1 MNAEQQNAADTNS
14 TSENGQSANEGYRTV
29 TYLQKILEVCS
40 QQSVLTWEEAFPG
53 SQLSSWKK
61 VGEGSFS
68 EELCSGLLTLLYV
81 QVIPVQY
88 LHRPYNEV
96 ESSGDDIV
104 PEIIISTEL
113 STLSSSTSCWS
124 TPNLLGL
131 YGVQCI
137 KGKYPKELLHAW
149 DQFALN
155 GHTKNDRPEKFTAGQ
170 HYVLICTENG
180 GVTLEDFKYRTHEQ
194 AISVLKQLVY
204 TLAIL
209 EKKYKFE
216 HRDLHLGNILVRRK
230 NKVLK
235 YIIDGKTCYVPSEG
249 VICHLVDYTLSR
261 IQIGDQ
267 VVFTDLSS
275 LSWLFNGSRN
285 EQIDV
290 CRSMR
295 DVIGSSWANFNPKTN
310 VLWVAYLVNYFIKA
324 KCRGRELPQVHK
336 RRLLDL
342 KRRIDQCESCEAA
355 SLVHDLFSRRKKFPY
370 PSADSSLTVDQ

>member
-1 MNAEQQNAADTNS
+1 MNAEKQNAADTNS

-40 QQSVLTWEEAFPG
+40 QQNVLTWEEAFPG
-53 SQLSSWKK
+53 RFRSLCN
-61 VGEGSFS
+61 
-68 EELCSGLLTLLYV
+68 LCSGLLTLLYV
-81 QVIPVQY
+81 QVIPVRY
-88 LHRPYNEV
+88 LRRPYNEV
-96 ESSGDDIV
+96 ERSGDNIV

-113 STLSSSTSCWS
+113 GTLSSSTSCWS
-124 TPNLLGL
+124 TPNLLRL
-131 YGVQCI
+131 YGVRCV
-137 KGKYPKELLHAW
+137 KGKYPQELLDAW

-155 GHTKNDRPEKFTAGQ
+155 GHTENDRPEKFTARQ

-180 GVTLEDFKYRTHEQ
+180 GVPLEDFKYGTHKQ
-194 AISVLKQLVY
+194 AVSVLKQLIY
-204 TLAIL
+204 TLCIL

-216 HRDLHLGNILVRRK
+216 HRDLHVGNILVQKK
-230 NKVLK
+230 NQVLK
-235 YIIDGKTCYVPSEG
+235 YIIDGKTRYVLSEG
-249 VICHLVDYTLSR
+249 VVCHLVDYTLSR

-267 VVFTDLSS
+267 IVFTDLSS

-310 VLWVAYLVNYFIKA
+310 VLWVAYLVNHFIKA
-324 KCRGRELPQVHK
+324 KCRGRELSQVEK
-336 RRLLDL
+336 RCLLDL

-355 SLVHDLFSRRKKFPY
+355 SLVRDLFPRRKKFSY
-370 PSADSSLTVDQ
+370 PNADSSLTVDQ

>member
-40 QQSVLTWEEAFPG
+40 QQSVFTWEEAFPG
-53 SQLSSWKK
+53 R
-61 VGEGSFS
+61 
-68 EELCSGLLTLLYV
+68 LCSGLLTLLNV
-81 QVIPVQY
+81 QVIPVRY

-137 KGKYPKELLHAW
+137 KGKYPKELLRAW

-155 GHTKNDRPEKFTAGQ
+155 GHTENDRPEKFTARQ

-194 AISVLKQLVY
+194 AISVFKQLVY

-209 EKKYKFE
+209 EK
-216 HRDLHLGNILVRRK
+216 N
-230 NKVLK
+230 
-235 YIIDGKTCYVPSEG
+235 T
-249 VICHLVDYTLSR
+249 
-261 IQIGDQ
+261 
-267 VVFTDLSS
+267 S
-275 LSWLFNGSRN
+275 LSIATSISATFWCEERIKFSVLG
-285 EQIDV
+285 EQ
-290 CRSMR
+290 
-295 DVIGSSWANFNPKTN
+295 T
-310 VLWVAYLVNYFIKA
+310 
-324 KCRGRELPQVHK
+324 
-336 RRLLDL
+336 
-342 KRRIDQCESCEAA
+342 
-355 SLVHDLFSRRKKFPY
+355 SLAQK
-370 PSADSSLTVDQ
+370 